1 MIKRVFLVVLDS
13 LGIGYAQDAE
23 EFGDLGANT
32 LKSVAASP
40 YFHIPNLRKLGLLN
54 IDGIH
59 ISSREK
65 NPAGIFGRLSELSK
79 GKDTTAG
86 HWEICGHI
94 TKKPFPVY
102 PNGFPEDVIAKF
114 TSQTGR
120 GVLCNRPY
128 SGTQVIMDYGEE
140 HLKTGS
146 LIVYTSADS
155 VFQIAAHEDC
165 IPVEKLYE
173 FCGIARK
180 ILVEPNHVGR
190 VVARPFTGKKGNFT
204 RTSNRHDFSLEPP
217 GKTLLDVMKE
227 KGFSTIGIGKIYDIF
242 AGRGIT
248 EYSYASG
255 NKEGMM
261 KTMDC
266 LSRNFTGLCFT
277 NLVDF
282 DMLYGHR
289 NDVDGYAKALAEFD
303 RWLQEFCVGMKN
315 TDLLMITADHGCDP
329 GFLQSTDHTREQ
341 IPLCMYSPAL
351 SPGNLGSRT
360 GFGDIGATIADIFQL
375 KHALDGNSFW
385 PLIKRR

>member
-1 MIKRVFLVVLDS
+1 MIKRVFLVVLDG
-13 LGIGYAQDAE
+13 LGIGYAPDAE

-32 LKSVAASP
+32 LKSVAESP

-54 IDGIH
+54 IDEIH
-59 ISSREK
+59 ISGRVS
-65 NPAGIFGRLSELSK
+65 NPTGIFGRLSELSK

-86 HWEICGHI
+86 HWEICGHV

-102 PNGFPEDVIAKF
+102 PHGFPEEVIAQF
-114 TSQTGR
+114 CSQTGH

-140 HLKTGS
+140 HLETHK

-165 IPVEKLYE
+165 IPIERLYD
-173 FCGIARK
+173 FCRIARK
-180 ILVEPNHVGR
+180 ILVWPNHVGR
-190 VVARPFTGKKGNFT
+190 VVARPFTGKKGNFI

-217 GKTLLDVMKE
+217 EKTILDIMKE
-227 KGFSTIGIGKIYDIF
+227 NGLSTIGIGKIHDIF

-248 EYSYASG
+248 EYSYTSG
-255 NKEGMM
+255 NKEGMA
-261 KTMDC
+261 KTMDY
-266 LSRNFTGLCFT
+266 LSRDFTGLCFT

-289 NDVDGYAKALAEFD
+289 NDVDGYAKALVEFD
-303 RWLQEFCVGMKN
+303 RWLQKFCIRMED

-360 GFGDIGATIADIFQL
+360 GFGDIGATIADIFGL
-375 KHALDGNSFW
+375 KHTLDGNSFW
-385 PLIKRR
+385 PFLKG

>member
-1 MIKRVFLVVLDS
+1 MIKRVFLVVLDG
-13 LGIGYAQDAE
+13 LGIGYAPDAE

-32 LKSVAASP
+32 LKSVAESP

-54 IDGIH
+54 IDEIH
-59 ISSREK
+59 ISGRVS
-65 NPAGIFGRLSELSK
+65 NPTGIFGRLSELSK

-86 HWEICGHI
+86 HWEICGHV

-102 PNGFPEDVIAKF
+102 PHGFPEEVIAQF
-114 TSQTGR
+114 CSQTGH

-140 HLKTGS
+140 HLETHK

-165 IPVEKLYE
+165 IPIERLYD
-173 FCGIARK
+173 FCRIARK
-180 ILVEPNHVGR
+180 ILVWPNHVGR
-190 VVARPFTGKKGNFT
+190 VVARPFTGKKGNFI

-217 GKTLLDVMKE
+217 EKTILDIMKE
-227 KGFSTIGIGKIYDIF
+227 NGLSTIGIGKIHDIF

-248 EYSYASG
+248 EYSYTSG
-255 NKEGMM
+255 NKEGMA
-261 KTMDC
+261 KTMDY
-266 LSRNFTGLCFT
+266 LSRDFTGLCFT

-289 NDVDGYAKALAEFD
+289 NDVVGYAKALAEFD
-303 RWLQEFCVGMKN
+303 RWLQKFCIRMED

-360 GFGDIGATIADIFQL
+360 GFGDIGATIADIFGL
-375 KHALDGNSFW
+375 KHTLDGNSFW
-385 PLIKRR
+385 PFLKG